1 MAATRSF
8 PRIPSKNKGV
18 GPSSTEGIVDGLD
31 HAHKANWDNAV
42 TEIFLQCVRDA
53 ILAGRRVGTTITKT
67 GYNEIALKFTRRT
80 GRRHDI
86 TQLKNKYNITV

>member
-1 MAATRSF
+1 MTATWSS

-18 GPSSTEGIVDGLD
+18 GSSGTEGIVDGLD
-31 HAHKANWDNAV
+31 HAHKANWDSAA

-67 GYNEIALKFTRRT
+67 GNNEIALKFARRT

-86 TQLKNKYNITV
+86 T